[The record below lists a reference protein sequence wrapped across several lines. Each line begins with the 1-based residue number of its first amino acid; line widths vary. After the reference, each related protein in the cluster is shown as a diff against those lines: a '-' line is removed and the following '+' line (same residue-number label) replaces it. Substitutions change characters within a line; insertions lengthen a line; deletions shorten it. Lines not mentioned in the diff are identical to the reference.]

1 MRTCIRRENKDKY
14 KPDTN
19 DHLKAIREKTEK
31 QRKEEKPLEIY
42 IHQKKSLP
50 LTPFFILNSIFA
62 PSNNY

>member
-42 IHQKKSLP
+42 IHQKKIPATYS
-50 LTPFFILNSIFA
+50 ILHFKFYLCS
-62 PSNNY
+62 